1 MTPVFAP
8 RRRSRRLALAAT
20 LAASVLLSGCSMFAS
35 SDADRRAPAPLTQL
49 DAPASARVIWRASP
63 GSGTGVGFAP
73 VVVGNAVYA
82 AAANGA
88 VGKYLMA
95 TGQPVWQARANRR
108 LAAGVGSD
116 GQTTAVVTTDG
127 EVIAF
132 DDAGKELWRSRATS
146 EVLLPPVV
154 GDGVVVVRSGDYR
167 VQAFD
172 AQTGARIWNVQRPG
186 PVLALRAPAGM
197 VMTQGVVLTGLPGG
211 RLLMIHAATGAVQ
224 WEGVVASPKGAS
236 DLERVTDVVGAPHVA
251 GSLLCA
257 VAYQGRIAC
266 FDMSQGGQLAWAKDY
281 SSASGLT
288 VAGRFVFASDTH
300 GRVTAFSLEDG
311 SALWQ
316 QTDLRNRRLSAPAV
330 VNGTI
335 AVGDLDGYVHFLSPQ
350 DGRLLAR
357 VSAGRGPIAAPLQA
371 TSDGVVVQDG
381 NGALALVQVF
391 VTAD

>member
-1 MTPVFAP
+1 MN
-8 RRRSRRLALAAT
+8 
-20 LAASVLLSGCSMFAS
+20 SVLNPVLACRRAALLVAAFALTGCSMFSA

-49 DAPASARVIWRASP
+49 DAGGTARVIWRASV
-63 GSGTGVGFAP
+63 GSGAGVGFAP
-73 VVVGNAVYA
+73 LVLGNAVYA
-82 AAANGA
+82 AAANGT

-95 TGQPVWQARANRR
+95 TGQPVWQARANTR
-108 LAAGVGSD
+108 LSAGVGSD
-116 GQTTAVVTTDG
+116 GNVTAVVSTQG

-172 AQTGARIWNVQRPG
+172 AKTGERLWNVQRPG

-224 WEGVVASPKGAS
+224 WEGIVASPKGAS
-236 DLERVTDVVGAPHVA
+236 DLERLTDVVGTPQIA

-266 FDMSQGGQLAWAKDY
+266 FDMSQGGQSAWAKDF

-288 VAGRFVFASDTH
+288 VAGRFAFAS
-300 GRVTAFSLEDG
+300 GVNGAVVGF
-311 SALWQ
+311 ALDNGNTLWAQ
-316 QTDLRNRRLSAPAV
+316 ERLRNRRLSAPAV
-330 VNGTI
+330 VNGTV

-357 VSAGRGPIAAPLQA
+357 VSAGRGPIQAPLQA
-371 TSDGVVVQDG
+371 TPDGVLVQDA

-391 VTAD
+391 VAAN